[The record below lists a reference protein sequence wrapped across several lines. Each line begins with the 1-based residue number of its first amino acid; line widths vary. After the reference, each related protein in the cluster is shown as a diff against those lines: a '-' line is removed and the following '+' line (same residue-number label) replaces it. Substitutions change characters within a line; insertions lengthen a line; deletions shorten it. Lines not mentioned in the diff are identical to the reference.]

1 MLSFDITD
9 RNVRVVKGT
18 ESNGKIKISSAATLD
33 VEENLIVNGHVKDV
47 PNVATLINGVLKKHK
62 MPDKEAIVSISS
74 NLTIFKE
81 MNVAK
86 AKNQDLQKVVK
97 QQMQAELNL
106 DDSYSVS
113 YIIVGETEASGEGGE
128 AAYRILATACPYEIV
143 NSYREVFKLLGIS
156 LKSVMIG
163 CNCITKV
170 LLADTKIR
178 SKMPLLAV
186 QIDNNFISL
195 NLYEQGSLSF
205 SRFASIDAADY
216 GYSDDYVF
224 EAVNENIFRMLQ
236 FHRSRQTGESIE
248 NVIFYGD
255 THEYVR
261 LTDELEKLDLKTSLI
276 NVPPQIHGHENLEF
290 SLYANAIG
298 AMFKRSKDIEK
309 INLLETDLG
318 TAVKNKIKDDSS
330 GNIILLGAVCLSLI
344 VTGGLFAYN
353 FFKNKGIEND
363 IQEVQDYID
372 SDETNNKLKHLEY
385 LELTKESVDAYA
397 QKMKNANDAFY
408 SQPVINGEK
417 YDILKSTMEKI
428 LKQNKYK
435 DYVLWDGEKTEGEG
449 ADAKKVKIVP
459 TIGWGD
465 YNEGTLSVEFDIPL
479 KDSEI
484 LDKKMTQDFPR
495 EYVKALEG
503 LKVKD
508 IKKDI
513 TKDDDPEK
521 CYFRYVE
528 YSGYTY
534 EKGATEEV
542 SQTAGET
549 TVTSKEKEPDRV
561 KFTITVELEG
571 ERSAAADLHQEE
583 NDLLV
588 DNSLVE
594 NEEED

>member
-9 RNVRVVKGT
+9 RNIRVVKGT
-18 ESNGKIKISSAATLD
+18 ESNGKIKISSAANLN

-47 PNVATLINGVLKKHK
+47 PNVATLINAVLKTHK

-86 AKNQDLQKVVK
+86 VKTQDLQKVVK

-113 YIIVGETEASGEGGE
+113 YIIVGDAEDTEGGE
-128 AAYRILATACPYEIV
+128 PAYRILATACPYEIV

-156 LKSVMIG
+156 LRSVMIG

-236 FHRSRQTGESIE
+236 FHRSRNTGETIE

-298 AMFKRSKDIEK
+298 AMFKRNKDTEK

-318 TAVKNKIKDDSS
+318 SIVRSKVKNDNS
-330 GNIILLGAVCLSLI
+330 GNIVLLGALAAALLI
-344 VTGGLFAYN
+344 VGGTYLGFHL
-353 FFKNKGIEND
+353 KNKSIEND
-363 IQEVQDYID
+363 IKEAQEFID
-372 SDETNNKLKHLEY
+372 SADTKKKLDHITELEGKRDMAVSYETRIQNARA
-385 LELTKESVDAYA
+385 AY
-397 QKMKNANDAFY
+397 D
-408 SQPVINGEK
+408 SQPVILGSK
-417 YDILKSTMEKI
+417 FDILRTTAINVWEKKLYAGKEDDKINGVIEYHGYSNGNLSVDLYIDARDDEMAQKFPAEYAEEI
-428 LKQNKYK
+428 LKLE
-435 DYVLWDGEKTEGEG
+435 DESH
-449 ADAKKVKIVP
+449 KKIFRKIV
-459 TIGWGD
+459 
-465 YNEGTLSVEFDIPL
+465 
-479 KDSEI
+479 
-484 LDKKMTQDFPR
+484 
-495 EYVKALEG
+495 
-503 LKVKD
+503 
-508 IKKDI
+508 
-513 TKDDDPEK
+513 
-521 CYFRYVE
+521 
-528 YSGYTY
+528 YSGYEVTKG
-534 EKGATEEV
+534 EKDDEHP
-542 SQTAGET
+542 
-549 TVTSKEKEPDRV
+549 EKEV
-561 KFTITVELEG
+561 KDELHIKLDLELTG
-571 ERSAAADLHQEE
+571 EKSAAADIFAAEEAAKKAVEEE
-583 NDLLV
+583 N
-588 DNSLVE
+588 N
-594 NEEED
+594 

>member
-9 RNVRVVKGT
+9 RNIRVVKGT
-18 ESNGKIKISSAATLD
+18 ESNGKIKISSAANLN

-47 PNVATLINGVLKKHK
+47 PNVATLINAVLKTHK

-86 AKNQDLQKVVK
+86 VKTQDLQKVVK

-113 YIIVGETEASGEGGE
+113 YIIVGDAENTEGGE
-128 AAYRILATACPYEIV
+128 PAYRILATACPFEIV

-156 LKSVMIG
+156 LRSVMIG

-236 FHRSRQTGESIE
+236 FHRSRNTGETIE

-298 AMFKRSKDIEK
+298 AMFKRNKDTEK

-318 TAVKNKIKDDSS
+318 SIVRSKVKNDNS
-330 GNIILLGAVCLSLI
+330 GNIVLLGALAAAVLI
-344 VTGGLFAYN
+344 VGGMYAGFTL
-353 FFKNKGIEND
+353 KNKSIEKD
-363 IQEVQDYID
+363 INEAQDFID
-372 SDETNNKLKHLEY
+372 SPTTKQKLDNITALEF
-385 LELTKESVDAYA
+385 KRDQAIAY
-397 QKMKNANDAFY
+397 QTQVQNARAAYD
-408 SQPVINGEK
+408 SQPVILGRKFDVLRDTAAEVWEKVYGEKANGVIEWHGYQNGVLNFDLYLDTVDVEKNKDYAKKFPAEYVETLLKLKEDDGKPTFRKAIYTGYAVEKATVDADNPNEKGKDQLHLTLDIEVNGEH
-417 YDILKSTMEKI
+417 
-428 LKQNKYK
+428 
-435 DYVLWDGEKTEGEG
+435 
-449 ADAKKVKIVP
+449 
-459 TIGWGD
+459 
-465 YNEGTLSVEFDIPL
+465 
-479 KDSEI
+479 
-484 LDKKMTQDFPR
+484 
-495 EYVKALEG
+495 
-503 LKVKD
+503 
-508 IKKDI
+508 
-513 TKDDDPEK
+513 
-521 CYFRYVE
+521 
-528 YSGYTY
+528 
-534 EKGATEEV
+534 
-542 SQTAGET
+542 
-549 TVTSKEKEPDRV
+549 
-561 KFTITVELEG
+561 
-571 ERSAAADLHQEE
+571 SAAADIFAAEDEAKKKVEE
-583 NDLLV
+583 SAN
-588 DNSLVE
+588 
-594 NEEED
+594 

>member
-9 RNVRVVKGT
+9 RNIRVVKGT
-18 ESNGKIKISSAATLD
+18 ESNGKIKISSAANLN

-47 PNVATLINGVLKKHK
+47 PNVATLINAVLKTHK

-86 AKNQDLQKVVK
+86 VKTQDLQKVVK

-113 YIIVGETEASGEGGE
+113 YIIVGDAENTEGGE
-128 AAYRILATACPYEIV
+128 PAYRILATACPFEIV

-156 LKSVMIG
+156 LRSVMIG

-236 FHRSRQTGESIE
+236 FHRSRNTGETIE

-298 AMFKRSKDIEK
+298 AMFKRNKDTEK

-318 TAVKNKIKDDSS
+318 SIVRSKVKNDNS
-330 GNIILLGAVCLSLI
+330 GNIVLLGALAAAVLI
-344 VTGGLFAYN
+344 VGGMYAGFTL
-353 FFKNKGIEND
+353 KNKSIEKD
-363 IQEVQDYID
+363 INEAQDFID
-372 SDETNNKLKHLEY
+372 SPTTKQKLDNI
-385 LELTKESVDAYA
+385 T
-397 QKMKNANDAFY
+397 
-408 SQPVINGEK
+408 
-417 YDILKSTMEKI
+417 
-428 LKQNKYK
+428 
-435 DYVLWDGEKTEGEG
+435 
-449 ADAKKVKIVP
+449 
-459 TIGWGD
+459 
-465 YNEGTLSVEFDIPL
+465 
-479 KDSEI
+479 
-484 LDKKMTQDFPR
+484 
-495 EYVKALEG
+495 ALEFKRDQAIAYQTQVTACRKYRRPT
-503 LKVKD
+503 KVNAL
-508 IKKDI
+508 
-513 TKDDDPEK
+513 
-521 CYFRYVE
+521 
-528 YSGYTY
+528 
-534 EKGATEEV
+534 GAAV
-542 SQTAGET
+542 MANALRRPWG
-549 TVTSKEKEPDRV
+549 
-561 KFTITVELEG
+561 
-571 ERSAAADLHQEE
+571 
-583 NDLLV
+583 
-588 DNSLVE
+588 SLR
-594 NEEED
+594 

>member
-9 RNVRVVKGT
+9 RNIRVVKGT

-33 VEENLIVNGHVKDV
+33 IEENLIVNGHVKDV
-47 PNVATLINGVLKKHK
+47 PNVATLINGILKKHK

-86 AKNQDLQKVVK
+86 VKNQDLQKVVK

-113 YIIVGETEASGEGGE
+113 YIIVGEAETSGDNSEP
-128 AAYRILATACPYEIV
+128 AYRILATACPYEIV

-236 FHRSRQTGESIE
+236 FHRSRQTGEAIE

-298 AMFKRSKDIEK
+298 AMFKRSKETEK

-318 TAVKNKIKDDSS
+318 
-330 GNIILLGAVCLSLI
+330 
-344 VTGGLFAYN
+344 
-353 FFKNKGIEND
+353 
-363 IQEVQDYID
+363 
-372 SDETNNKLKHLEY
+372 
-385 LELTKESVDAYA
+385 
-397 QKMKNANDAFY
+397 
-408 SQPVINGEK
+408 
-417 YDILKSTMEKI
+417 
-428 LKQNKYK
+428 
-435 DYVLWDGEKTEGEG
+435 
-449 ADAKKVKIVP
+449 
-459 TIGWGD
+459 
-465 YNEGTLSVEFDIPL
+465 
-479 KDSEI
+479 
-484 LDKKMTQDFPR
+484 
-495 EYVKALEG
+495 
-503 LKVKD
+503 
-508 IKKDI
+508 
-513 TKDDDPEK
+513 
-521 CYFRYVE
+521 
-528 YSGYTY
+528 
-534 EKGATEEV
+534 
-542 SQTAGET
+542 
-549 TVTSKEKEPDRV
+549 
-561 KFTITVELEG
+561 
-571 ERSAAADLHQEE
+571 
-583 NDLLV
+583 
-588 DNSLVE
+588 
-594 NEEED
+594 

>member
-9 RNVRVVKGT
+9 RNIRVVKGT

-33 VEENLIVNGHVKDV
+33 IEENLIVNGHVKDV
-47 PNVATLINGVLKKHK
+47 PNVATLINGILKKHK

-86 AKNQDLQKVVK
+86 VKNQDLQKVVK

-113 YIIVGETEASGEGGE
+113 YIIVGEAETSGENSE
-128 AAYRILATACPYEIV
+128 PVYRILATACPYEIV

-170 LLADTKIR
+170 LLADTKIK

-195 NLYEQGSLSF
+195 NLYEQGALSF

-236 FHRSRQTGESIE
+236 FHRSRQTGEAIE

-298 AMFKRSKDIEK
+298 AMFKRSKEIEK

-330 GNIILLGAVCLSLI
+330 GNLILLGALLI
-344 VTGGLFAYN
+344 SIIATGG
-353 FFKNKGIEND
+353 FFGINYIKNKNLEKDIE
-363 IQEVQDYID
+363 EVQEFINSPDT
-372 SDETNNKLKHLEY
+372 EAKLNHLVY
-385 LELTKESVDAYA
+385 LEGKEAQVEDYAYRMNNAHDAY
-397 QKMKNANDAFY
+397 Y
-408 SQPVINGEK
+408 SKPVINGEK
-417 YDILKSTMEKI
+417 YELLSKTMVEI
-428 LKQNKYK
+428 LKQEKYK
-435 DYVLWDGEKTEGEG
+435 ELIEWNYEKTEGTGE
-449 ADAKKVKIVP
+449 DQSKVRIAP
-459 TIGWGD
+459 TIIYGD
-465 YNEGTLSVEFDIPL
+465 YNEGAMSIEFEIPL
-479 KDSEI
+479 KDSEESK
-484 LDKKMTQDFPR
+484 KKMTQDFPR
-495 EYVKALEG
+495 EFVHAVENLE
-503 LKVKD
+503 
-508 IKKDI
+508 
-513 TKDDDPEK
+513 E
-521 CYFRYVE
+521 YRNVE
-528 YSGYTY
+528 YGGYSL
-534 EKGATEEV
+534 EKGAVEEDKNNPD
-542 SQTAGET
+542 AN
-549 TVTSKEKEPDRV
+549 KEKEPDIV
-561 KFTITVELEG
+561 KFSVTIYLEG
-571 ERSAAADLHQEE
+571 EESAAADRVQAEE
-583 NDLLV
+583 
-588 DNSLVE
+588 
-594 NEEED
+594 